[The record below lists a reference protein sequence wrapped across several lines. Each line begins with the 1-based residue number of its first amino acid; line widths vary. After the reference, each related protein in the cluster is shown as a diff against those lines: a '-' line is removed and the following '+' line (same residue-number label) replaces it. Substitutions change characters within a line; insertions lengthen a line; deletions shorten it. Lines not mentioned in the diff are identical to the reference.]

1 MHGITLTEGPCDW
14 EILQQKEGKAE
25 VVLKGTFCVHPA
37 AIEVGVE
44 KVTPIVRVM
53 SEQDNSTVVPW
64 TTAQQYEYDEN
75 FVGSF
80 ETVIS
85 IPCGGPYRIDTSLET
100 KSTVPH
106 LIWLYRGDCVLHIGV
121 GNLFIIAG
129 QSNSAGYSR
138 DYCMDAP
145 SMDVHLFRNRNKWDI
160 ASHPM
165 NESTA
170 AGSLPNEEMGVAGVS
185 PYLSFG
191 KCYAKLTGMP
201 VGLIQTALGGSAMA
215 RWKPMKGD
223 LYGNMI
229 DKIHQTKGAY
239 AGILWYQGC
248 SDAMPGC
255 AEYYLDNFREF
266 VEGVRKELGY
276 EIPFFTMQLNRQIN
290 GAYDACWGMVREA
303 QRRAAKEIPGVS
315 LITTTNL
322 SLSDDIHN
330 SASANVSLGEK
341 LARQCGAI
349 LNGLE
354 EYQPPEVVDVAWASR
369 EEKQKYK
376 LDGNGIWM
384 RVTCEHVKTCLVIY
398 STEGEDSG
406 FSLMDE
412 EGEIHILH
420 ICGSRENKNHL
431 YLELGRKPRGTSELS
446 FAWQADPVKLP
457 PVDEVTYMP
466 LVSFYKRKLNL

>member
-14 EILQQKEGKAE
+14 EILQQKERKAE
-25 VVLKGTFCVHPA
+25 VILKGIFSVHPA

-53 SEQDNSTVVPW
+53 SERDNMTVVPW
-64 TTAQQYEYDEN
+64 TEAQRYEYDDH
-75 FVGSF
+75 FIGSF
-80 ETVIS
+80 ETSIS
-85 IPCGGPYRIDTSLET
+85 IPGGGPYRIETSLET

-129 QSNSAGYSR
+129 QSNSAGYSK
-138 DYCMDAP
+138 DYCDDAP

-170 AGSLPNEEMGVAGVS
+170 AGSLPNEEMGVPGVS

-201 VGLIQTALGGSAMA
+201 VGLIQTSLGGSTMA
-215 RWKPMKGD
+215 RWKPGKGD
-223 LYGNMI
+223 LYDNMM
-229 DKIHQTKGAY
+229 DKIHQTGGDY

-248 SDAMPGC
+248 SDATPGC
-255 AEYYLDNFREF
+255 AEYYLDNFREL
-266 VEGVRKELGY
+266 VEEVRKELGY
-276 EIPFFTMQLNRQIN
+276 EILFFTMQLNRQIN
-290 GAYDACWGMVREA
+290 GNYDACWGMVREA

-315 LITTTNL
+315 LLTTTNL

-330 SASANVSLGEK
+330 SAASNVTLGEK
-341 LARQCGAI
+341 LARQCGEI

-354 EYQPPEVVDVAWASR
+354 EYQPPEAVGIEWASK
-369 EEKQKYK
+369 EEKNKYK
-376 LDGNGIWM
+376 LDGSGIWM
-384 RVTCEHVKTCLVIY
+384 RITCEHVKTCFVVY
-398 STEGEDSG
+398 STEGRDSG
-406 FSLMDE
+406 FSLLDE
-412 EGEIHILH
+412 DGEIEILH
-420 ICGSRENKNHL
+420 ICATRETRNYL
-431 YLELGRKPRGTSELS
+431 YLELSRKPRGTTALS
-446 FAWQADPVKLP
+446 FEWQADPVKLP

-466 LVSFYKRKLNL
+466 LVSFYQRKLEL